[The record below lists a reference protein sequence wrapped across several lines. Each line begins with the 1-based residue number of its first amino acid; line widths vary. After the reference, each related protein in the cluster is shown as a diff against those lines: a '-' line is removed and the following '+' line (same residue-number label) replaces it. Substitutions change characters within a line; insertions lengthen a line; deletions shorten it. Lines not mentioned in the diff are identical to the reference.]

1 MRTKRKIYLLVI
13 MIQTRATSVFAH
25 TEFDSD
31 AGMLSNIIAVG
42 AVLLSIVIYFLM
54 SNRKRKKE
62 INTHN
67 KETN

>member
-1 MRTKRKIYLLVI
+1 
-13 MIQTRATSVFAH
+13 MIQIGTTSAFAH
-25 TEFDSD
+25 TGFDSE
-31 AGMLSNIIAVG
+31 AGILSNIIAVG

-67 KETN
+67 KEPIK